1 MNPDSMLTCKCMANG
16 WHPFCPCLDSCG
28 LHLHQISQE
37 LFIFKMCADPLLSP
51 RGKNV
56 TFVHFS
62 RKIFFRS
69 CTDSERKGCSLGCYH
84 NSRFISGFLT
94 VITSCLHS
102 WLQYEQESNPCQA
115 PTLAPFLSENLSW
128 LLSLCLEAVWFCHD
142 LFPISR
148 TVSFLAQ

>member
-1 MNPDSMLTCKCMANG
+1 MNSDNMLTCECMANG
-16 WHPFCPCLDSCG
+16 WHPLCPCLDSCG

-84 NSRFISGFLT
+84 NSRFVSGFLT

-102 WLQYEQESNPCQA
+102 WLQYEQESNPMPSTHISLFSSREFKLIVEFVLRRCVI
-115 PTLAPFLSENLSW
+115 LSW
-128 LLSLCLEAVWFCHD
+128 PLH
-142 LFPISR
+142 ISR